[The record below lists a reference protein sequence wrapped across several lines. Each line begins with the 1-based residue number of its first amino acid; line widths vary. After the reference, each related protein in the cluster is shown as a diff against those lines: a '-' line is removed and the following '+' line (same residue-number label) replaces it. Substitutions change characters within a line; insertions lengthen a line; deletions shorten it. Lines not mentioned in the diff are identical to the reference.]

1 MILSQRDVL
10 DKEILQH
17 LPDKDMTLSIAAI
30 TKLLSDSGI
39 NRLGCFE
46 KKYMYD
52 LIGEKAHSRYKSIP
66 FRFDF
71 HYC

>member
-1 MILSQRDVL
+1 
-10 DKEILQH
+10 
-17 LPDKDMTLSIAAI
+17 MTLSIAAI

-52 LIGEKAHSRYKSIP
+52 PIGEKAHSRYKSIP

>member
-30 TKLLSDSGI
+30 TKLLSDSEI

-52 LIGEKAHSRYKSIP
+52 PIGEKEHSSYKSIP